1 MVRAIKKVLFP
12 IFLTMSLLT
21 SSLIPM
27 AVAENDKMSGSLN
40 VPGVINFKK
49 SERPVLQ
56 AGGKYAADRLLV
68 KLKKDDGMVN
78 TMSVL
83 SPSVTGMNRLFGIT
97 ESPYVQSYGAAE
109 NLEKLEA
116 AEWYLVSLKEGTELQ
131 YAMDEIYSH
140 PDVLAVEADYEVSI
154 DEPVSIEEQDP
165 FEKEQYF
172 LDFIDAYGAYEKL
185 GEQVPGEGVVVAVL
199 DTGID
204 ASHPEF
210 ENRIQPGG
218 KLITTDMNME
228 TYEQEIVLGDDY
240 TDRFGHGTHVA
251 GIIAAEKNQK
261 GVTGVAYGAKI
272 LPVKVMDDSGTGYDS
287 TILAGIEYAVSAG
300 ADIINMSVGGLFAT
314 SSWTDIC
321 RFARDSGVFMV
332 ASAGNSGLPTASMG
346 SSFYHDKAVP
356 ANEADVMAVMA
367 LHEYPTPRGDYMAY
381 YSNWD
386 SDPYEGTEYQIAA
399 PGSDILSAYI
409 GGRYSKMSG
418 TSMAAPIV
426 AGAAAVLAGRGLDSE
441 EIWTRLLATADEI
454 QGKTGDNKE
463 VLDVRSLNLNNALT
477 EKDIDPV
484 VKADIY
490 PQIRSEV
497 IVDTEQGYGIDEISA
512 TLSAIVT
519 TSDVCASSIVVDLHV
534 YDDDISSIEVSGA
547 GVKMV
552 SAPDKIIKGRTESA
566 VLAINDIPEDEFNT
580 TIYIKYADSRGVVHK
595 ELQIPVRLPVI
606 KASLPENIVWNSSGF
621 YEFAPSIAEVK
632 ISDPNT
638 LWVLPAD
645 LRLESGKTLKMSKD
659 TTLYLGKDASIR
671 VAGGRFEVNGTM
683 QEPATIFAEDLVN
696 IKKDSGYFSV
706 KGGVIYSPNIKGAN
720 IIENSHISQ
729 FQTNYLWDDMD
740 RYKLE
745 ADHIKNSGFLNLYG
759 ASVAA
764 REFEGNLMDNC
775 VGANLA
781 SDNIHNNTFKE
792 NLDIFPL
799 NSFSDSNQCM
809 IVITKDYDKE
819 SGFYDNCVIGP
830 LKVYSDY
837 KPAYDVPAKLAV
849 INNVYYKKTGA
860 KVYESFPTLTDV
872 DDKVYCSI
880 DSKNVSANA
889 EKMAELLGVCP
900 PFILTQRLEYGKFL
914 AEELRCVYKVE
925 LVFSGLM
932 DTSSEV
938 YADSLLYNFL
948 YNESRL
954 KDGEVSWSDD
964 GRMCTITL
972 YDCIDTTTGID
983 FYEFAGFYPKGKPN
997 MTLGYQS
1004 SFDVPVGV
1012 EWVFSINEMKI
1023 EDTLDGPK
1031 INWKAGQGGETF
1043 FVINRAEADGTK
1055 AQVFAEDASLIS
1067 QSIMT
1072 DEYTYTDTA
1081 IESGKQYTYTVD
1093 GYIAQDGQMVLVSTG
1108 IADFIRTGGTASI
1121 AFGSINMNLK
1131 GRLGRDV
1138 SIVAETGFE
1147 ADSLQFD
1154 IAHTQG
1160 IKISDI
1166 ENKINTPGYIPMG
1179 ISRIDDGLIRITI
1192 GAGEIS
1198 GKMTTG
1204 TPIIEFTVSA
1214 GEDVPEGSISVQ
1226 SVQAILNGEVLKVT
1240 NSAVCQLNV
1249 TERPKANI
1257 ISRSLDEGG
1266 NTITVLEM
1274 SDGTRASVIKA
1285 AVSGALTADI
1295 NAAGKS
1301 ILALPLEGS
1310 SNIAAFTESG
1320 LACCKSLYEDGVLYV
1335 EVNGNTQLDI
1345 RDNTHTF
1352 VDVPKDYWAYDA
1364 ISFVSSRELFKGV
1377 TPTHM
1382 DPYLYMS
1389 RGMLV
1394 TVLHRLEGFPLSDAP
1409 SEFYDV
1415 PEGIWFEDAVSW
1427 AAGEGIVLGTGE
1439 CFEPNEAITREQ
1451 LAVMIYRYA
1460 EKLGVTTW
1468 ERKNLDTFSDAADVS
1483 DWANEAL
1490 QWTVG
1495 VGLVEG
1501 RVGNVL
1507 DPEGDASRSD
1517 VAMIISRFV
1526 SEVLI

>member
-1 MVRAIKKVLFP
+1 MVKSIRKIVFPVL
-12 IFLTMSLLT
+12 LTVSLLT
-21 SSLIPM
+21 NSIIPM
-27 AVAENDKMSGSLN
+27 AGAEINRASDILSVSS
-40 VPGVINFKK
+40 VIDFNK
-49 SERPVLQ
+49 SEKPILPD
-56 AGGKYAADRLLV
+56 GGAYAKDRLLV
-68 KLKKDDGMVN
+68 KLKKDDGMASA
-78 TMSVL
+78 MSVL
-83 SPSVTGMNRLFGIT
+83 SPSVTGMSRLFGIT
-97 ESPYVQSYGAAE
+97 ESPKVQSHSTSESLG
-109 NLEKLEA
+109 NISA
-116 AEWYLVSLKEGTELQ
+116 AEWYLVSLKEGTQLQ
-131 YAMDEIYSH
+131 RAMDEIYNH
-140 PDVLAVEADYEVSI
+140 PSVLSVEPDYEVTI
-154 DEPVSIEEQDP
+154 DDPVSIEEQDP

-172 LDFIDAYGAYEKL
+172 LNFIDAYGAYERL
-185 GEQVPGEGVVVAVL
+185 EDQVPGEGIVVAVL

-204 ASHPEF
+204 ESHPEF
-210 ENRIQPGG
+210 ENSIQPGG
-218 KLITTDMNME
+218 KLITTVINAE
-228 TYEQEIVLGDDY
+228 TYEQEIVLDDDY

-287 TILAGIEYAVSAG
+287 TILAGIEYAVSSG

-314 SSWTDIC
+314 SSWTDAC
-321 RFARDSGVFMV
+321 KFARDSGVFMV

-346 SSFYHDKAVP
+346 SSFYHDQAVP

-367 LHEYPTPRGDYMAY
+367 LQEYPTPRGDCMAN

-386 SDPYEGTEYQIAA
+386 SDPYKGAEYQIAA
-399 PGSDILSAYI
+399 PGSDILSTYI

-426 AGAAAVLAGRGLDSE
+426 SGAAAVLAGQGLDCE
-441 EIWTRLLATADEI
+441 EIWSRLLATADEV
-454 QGKTGDNKE
+454 QGKTGDNRE
-463 VLDVRSLNLNNALT
+463 ALDVRSVNLNSALT
-477 EKDIDPV
+477 EKSIDPV
-484 VKADIY
+484 VKASIY
-490 PQIRSEV
+490 PQIRREV
-497 IVDTEQGYGIDEISA
+497 IVDTEQGYGIDAISG

-519 TSDVCASSIVVDLHV
+519 TSDVCASDIIIELNA
-534 YDDDISSIEVSGA
+534 YDDDISGIEISGTGVKTVSVPDKVMKGRAENAVLSIEG
-547 GVKMV
+547 
-552 SAPDKIIKGRTESA
+552 
-566 VLAINDIPEDEFNT
+566 IPEDKFST
-580 TIYIKYADSRGVVHK
+580 TLYVKYVNSRGVI
-595 ELQIPVRLPVI
+595 ENGLQIPVSLPVI
-606 KASLPENIVWNSSGF
+606 KASLPKDIVWNASGF
-621 YEFAPSIAEVK
+621 YEFAPSVSQVK

-645 LRLESGKTLKMSKD
+645 LRLESGETLSMDKD
-659 TTLYLGKDASIR
+659 TTLYLGKDASVK
-671 VAGGRFEVNGTM
+671 VAGGRFEVNGTL
-683 QEPATIFAEDLVN
+683 QEPSTIFAEELVN
-696 IKKDSGYFSV
+696 IKKDSGYLSI

-720 IIENSHISQ
+720 IIENSQISQ
-729 FQTNYLWDDMD
+729 IQTNYIWDDMD
-740 RYKLE
+740 RYKLN
-745 ADHIKNSGFLNLYG
+745 ADHIKNSGLLDLYG
-759 ASVAA
+759 ASITVK
-764 REFEGNLMDNC
+764 EFEGNLVDNC
-775 VGANLA
+775 VGASLT
-781 SDNIHNNTFKE
+781 SENIHNNTFKE

-799 NSFSDSNQCM
+799 NSLSDSNQCM
-809 IVITKDYDKE
+809 IIITKDYDND

-837 KPAYDVPAKLAV
+837 KPAFDIPAKLAV
-849 INNVYYKKTGA
+849 IDNVYYKKTGA

-880 DSKNVSANA
+880 DSENVSANA
-889 EKMAELLGVCP
+889 EKMSELLGNCP
-900 PFILTQRLEYGKFL
+900 PFILTQRLDYGKFL
-914 AEELRCVYKVE
+914 SDELRCIYKIE
-925 LVFSGLM
+925 LIFSGAM
-932 DTSSEV
+932 DINSEV
-938 YADSLLYNFL
+938 YANARLYNFL

-954 KDGEVSWSDD
+954 KSGEISWSDD
-964 GRMCTITL
+964 GKACTITL

-1012 EWVFSINEMKI
+1012 EWIFSLNEMEI
-1023 EDTLDGPK
+1023 EDTLDGAK
-1031 INWKAGQGGETF
+1031 INWTAGQGGETF
-1043 FVINRAEADGTK
+1043 FVINRVEADGTK
-1055 AQVFAEDASLIS
+1055 TQIFAEDASLIS

-1081 IESGKQYTYTVD
+1081 IENGRQYTYTVD
-1093 GYIAQDGQMVLVSTG
+1093 GYISQDGQMVLVSTG
-1108 IADFIRTGGTASI
+1108 IADFIRADGIASI

-1138 SIVAETGFE
+1138 SIVAEKGFE

-1154 IAHTQG
+1154 IAHTKG

-1179 ISRIDDGLIRITI
+1179 VSRIDDGLIRVTI

-1198 GKMTTG
+1198 GKITTG

-1214 GEDVPEGSISVQ
+1214 GEDVPVGSISVQ
-1226 SVQAILNGEVLKVT
+1226 SVQAVLNGEILQVT

-1257 ISRSLDEGG
+1257 ISQSLDEMG
-1266 NTITVLEM
+1266 NTITLLEM
-1274 SDGTRASVIKA
+1274 SDGTRASMIKA
-1285 AVSGALTADI
+1285 AEGGTLTADI
-1295 NAAGKS
+1295 DAAGKS
-1301 ILALPLEGS
+1301 IMALPLEGS
-1310 SNIAAFTESG
+1310 SNIAAFRESG
-1320 LACCKSLYEDGVLYV
+1320 SACCKSLYENGVLYV
-1335 EVNGNTQLDI
+1335 EVDGDTQLDI
-1345 RDNTHTF
+1345 RDNTHIF
-1352 VDVPKDYWAYDA
+1352 ADVPLDYWAYDA

-1394 TVLHRLEGFPLSDAP
+1394 TVLHRLEGLPLSETPAA
-1409 SEFYDV
+1409 FYDI

-1427 AAGEGIVLGTGE
+1427 AASESIVLGTGE

-1460 EKLGVTTW
+1460 EKLGVTSW
-1468 ERKNLDTFSDAADVS
+1468 ERKNLETFSDSSDVS
-1483 DWANEAL
+1483 DWAREAL
-1490 QWTVG
+1490 EWTVG
-1495 VGLVEG
+1495 VGLVKG

-1507 DPEGDASRSD
+1507 DPGGDASRSD